1 MHRFRC
7 DELEGLKPGAS
18 VRLEKS
24 ENAHLFKTLRAA
36 EGERCLLMD
45 GRGNIG
51 EAEVAAGRTLI
62 LRSRESAAPPE
73 PPAVHLYIAP
83 PRRQKMDQILKQCT
97 ELGVRRIVPVIC
109 ERSVSLPDSDS
120 INGRW
125 TELMFEACKQSGN
138 AFVPET
144 CVVYRAGGRFH
155 GSRGETDACFR
166 LSRTSFRQLG
176 SACGNRCR
184 LRDRDPDGPFCR
196 KIEQAHRNQAFPC
209 DAVSAMRMTAS
220 IAERRFRARFAAA
233 FPVSGAISRRGQA

>member
-144 CVVYRAGGRFH
+144 CGSIRFPDAVNDSRKRCGACFFGAVSGCAEQEMPGTCRDIAWFIGPEGGFTEAEEKLMRVSGFH
-155 GSRGETDACFR
+155 GLHFGNWVLRVETA
-166 LSRTSFRQLG
+166 
-176 SACGNRCR
+176 AVCG
-184 LRDRDPDGPFCR
+184 
-196 KIEQAHRNQAFPC
+196 
-209 DAVSAMRMTAS
+209 TA
-220 IAERRFRARFAAA
+220 ILMDRFA
-233 FPVSGAISRRGQA
+233 GR

>member
-83 PRRQKMDQILKQCT
+83 PRRQKMDSQAVHRT
-97 ELGVRRIVPVIC
+97 GRP
-109 ERSVSLPDSDS
+109 PDCSRDLRTFRFAS
-120 INGRW
+120 R
-125 TELMFEACKQSGN
+125 Q
-138 AFVPET
+138 
-144 CVVYRAGGRFH
+144 RFH
-155 GSRGETDACFR
+155 QRA
-166 LSRTSFRQLG
+166 L
-176 SACGNRCR
+176 
-184 LRDRDPDGPFCR
+184 DG
-196 KIEQAHRNQAFPC
+196 A
-209 DAVSAMRMTAS
+209 DV
-220 IAERRFRARFAAA
+220 
-233 FPVSGAISRRGQA
+233 